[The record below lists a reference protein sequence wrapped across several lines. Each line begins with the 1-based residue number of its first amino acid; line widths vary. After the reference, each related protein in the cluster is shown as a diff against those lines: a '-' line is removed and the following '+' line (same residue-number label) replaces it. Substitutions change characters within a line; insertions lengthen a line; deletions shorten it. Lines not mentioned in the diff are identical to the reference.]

1 MGTGKKRGEQPHT
14 GQRDRGAVDVDVDG
28 DVADAACQYLL
39 GETGETCGYQQQGP
53 ISECPKYEAEVPPS
67 ILIN

>member
-1 MGTGKKRGEQPHT
+1 
-14 GQRDRGAVDVDVDG
+14 VDVDVDG